1 MKVAVVFGGRSVEHE
16 VSLRSARTVCKAL
29 RDAGHEVAPVG
40 IAPDGSW
47 LGPVIAGPALDGGA
61 RRLEAALGESAAR
74 SVRVLIEAEPDVVFP
89 IVHGAFG
96 EDGRLQ
102 GLLEMLDLP
111 YVGCGV
117 AASAAAMDKATTKIL
132 AAAAG
137 VPVVEGVIVDR
148 RGWAEDPI
156 ASLGAAARWE
166 RPLFVKPATGGSS
179 VGVRKVGM
187 NDELAGAIDFALG
200 FDAKVLIERG
210 VTGREIEVAV
220 LGGSPPTAAA
230 ALGEIVPG
238 AEFYDYADKYLTD
251 AAKLV
256 APVPLAPE
264 VATRARDLAVR
275 AFVAIGGEGLA
286 RVDFFLAGEEL
297 ILNEINTLPG
307 FTQISMY
314 PRLWELSGLP
324 LPQLVD
330 RLVALALE
338 RRRQRDAE
346 DRCLA
351 DFLASLG

>member
-29 RDAGHEVAPVG
+29 QEAGHDVVPVG
-40 IAPDGSW
+40 IAPNGSW
-47 LGPVIAGPALDGGA
+47 LAPEIATRALDSGA
-61 RRLEAALGESAAR
+61 RRLEAPTGRSAVE
-74 SVRVLIEAEPDVVFP
+74 SVRVLVDAAPDVVFP

-96 EDGRLQ
+96 EDGKLQ

-132 AAAAG
+132 AEAAG

-148 RGWAEDPI
+148 RGWAEDRFG
-156 ASLGAAARWE
+156 SLGAAAQWE

-179 VGVRKVGM
+179 VGVRKVRQV
-187 NDELAGAIDFALG
+187 DDLTAAIEFALG
-200 FDAKVLIERG
+200 FDAKVLVERG
-210 VTGREIEVAV
+210 VAGREIEVAV
-220 LGGSPPTAAA
+220 LGGSPPAAA
-230 ALGEIVPG
+230 TALGEIVPG
-238 AEFYDYADKYLTD
+238 ADFYDYADKYLTD
-251 AAKLV
+251 AAQLV
-256 APVPLAPE
+256 APVPLAPALAE
-264 VATRARDLAVR
+264 RARELAVR
-275 AFVAIGGEGLA
+275 AFAAIGGEGLA
-286 RVDFFLAGEEL
+286 RVDFFLVGDQL

-338 RRRQRDAE
+338 RRRQRAAE